1 MFQISYADMLTK
13 VDPLRNELKSLE
25 IEAQASRIKVRLLIT
40 SGQTSSVGQESLVSF
55 EVSLGEIRVRRFQ
68 PPYGNILSVN
78 LLSSWEKNQH
88 CGINGKFHFCLFD
101 ILFKADEI
109 SHVIAE
115 LEKSIA
121 RYKEEYAA
129 LISQAQAIKAD
140 LAAVE
145 AKVILGN

>member
-1 MFQISYADMLTK
+1 MGDDNIQLTVIYSMIYLLPSGKKKTYTLNLVKMLTS
-13 VDPLRNELKSLE
+13 VCY
-25 IEAQASRIKVRLLIT
+25 LL
-40 SGQTSSVGQESLVSF
+40 
-55 EVSLGEIRVRRFQ
+55 
-68 PPYGNILSVN
+68 
-78 LLSSWEKNQH
+78 
-88 CGINGKFHFCLFD
+88 
-101 ILFKADEI
+101 KADEI

-145 AKVILGN
+145 AKVRR

>member
-25 IEAQASRIKVRLLIT
+25 IEAQASRIKVRLRIT
-40 SGQTSSVGQESLVSF
+40 SGQESLVSF
-55 EVSLGEIRVRRFQ
+55 EVFLGEIRVRRFQ

-78 LLSSWEKNQH
+78 LLSSWEKISTLWNKW
-88 CGINGKFHFCLFD
+88 KFHFCLFD
-101 ILFKADEI
+101 FLFKADEI